1 MVSVDMRT
9 RADAD
14 VVLIDPAVWVADDL
28 PELLARNGELAAR
41 GAALVGA
48 KPLGID
54 VEGTSFTLSPTTRTI
69 EVKLGVDDARVVV
82 KLDRGSFSDLVQDL
96 QTPQTLATAL
106 VTRLEIADHFRWLKW
121 WPVLRAVIDGR
132 PVHEP
137 GDIDFRDR
145 SGEPLD
151 LGRSFTPD
159 DADDEMAHFLG
170 EAGFLHLRG
179 WWPPELMEEISADMD
194 RALAL
199 YQPDDGRSWWASL
212 GDGSQR
218 CVRMQFFH
226 EHSEATEALLTD
238 CRHIRISEIT
248 GDGHVPRATDRG
260 VNAIEAL
267 EKPLDVVSGI
277 SDLPWHKDC
286 SLGRHSYDCCSI
298 TTGISVTGADAKSG
312 QLAVVAGSH
321 RANLQPNFIHPYLD
335 LPVVPLPTHTGDVT
349 VHLSCTLHMSYAPV
363 VRERRVMYTGFSLPG
378 ERGNSIGANLRAVRE
393 NAHRNVSQTPA
404 AQQIRPRSTG

>member
-1 MVSVDMRT
+1 M
-9 RADAD
+9 
-14 VVLIDPAVWVADDL
+14 VLIDPAAWAADNL

-69 EVKLGVDDARVVV
+69 EVKLGTDDARVVV

-106 VTRLEIADHFRWLKW
+106 VTRLEMADHFRWLKW
-121 WPVLRAVIDGR
+121 WPVLRALIDGR

-194 RALAL
+194 RALAQ

-248 GDGHVPRATDRG
+248 DDGHVPRATDRG

-378 ERGNSIGANLRAVRE
+378 ERGNSIGTDLRSVRE

-404 AQQIRPRSTG
+404 AQQIRPPSVG

>member
-1 MVSVDMRT
+1 MSVDMRT
-9 RADAD
+9 RADTD
-14 VVLIDPAVWVADDL
+14 VVLLDPAAWVADDL

-54 VEGTSFTLSPTTRTI
+54 VEGTSFTLYPTTRTI
-69 EVKLGVDDARVVV
+69 EVKLGVEDARVVV

-106 VTRLEIADHFRWLKW
+106 VTRLEMADHFRWLKW

-151 LGRSFTPD
+151 LDRSFTPD
-159 DADDEMAHFLG
+159 DADEEMAHFLG

-179 WWPPELMEEISADMD
+179 WWPPELMEQISADMD

-226 EHSEATEALLTD
+226 EHSAATEALLTD
-238 CRHIRISEIT
+238 CRHTRISEIT
-248 GDGHVPRATDRG
+248 DDGHVPRTPDRG

-286 SLGRHSYDCCSI
+286 SLGRHSYDCCSM

-363 VRERRVMYTGFSLPG
+363 ARERRVMYTGFSLPG
-378 ERGNSIGANLRAVRE
+378 ERSNSIGADLSAVRE
-393 NAHRNVSQTPA
+393 NAYRNVSQTPA
-404 AQQIRPRSTG
+404 ARQIRR

>member
-14 VVLIDPAVWVADDL
+14 VVLIDAAAWVAEEL
-28 PELLARNGELAAR
+28 PELLARNGRLAAR

-48 KPLGID
+48 KPLGLD
-54 VEGTSFTLSPTTRTI
+54 VEGAAFTLIPSAGAI
-69 EVKLGVDDARVVV
+69 ELQPGVESARVAVR
-82 KLDRGSFSDLVQDL
+82 LDRGSFSDLVQDL

-106 VTRLEIADHFRWLKW
+106 VTRLDMADHFRWLKW

-132 PVHEP
+132 RVHEP
-137 GDIDFRDR
+137 GDISFRDPDGR
-145 SGEPLD
+145 PLD

-159 DADDEMAHFLG
+159 DADDEMACFLG

-179 WWPPELMEEISADMD
+179 WWPRGLMEEICADMD
-194 RALAL
+194 RALPL
-199 YQPDDGRSWWASL
+199 YEPDDGRSWWAVL

-218 CVRMQFFH
+218 CVRMRFFH
-226 EHSEATEALLTD
+226 EHSEAAEALLSDPRHARIGAITD
-238 CRHIRISEIT
+238 
-248 GDGHVPRATDRG
+248 DGHEPRAPERG

-298 TTGISVTGADAKSG
+298 TAGISVTGADAEGG

-321 RANLQPNFIHPYLD
+321 RASLQPNFIHPYLD
-335 LPVVPLPTHTGDVT
+335 LPVVPLPTEAGDVT
-349 VHLSCTLHMSYAPV
+349 VHLSCTLHMSHAPA
-363 VRERRVMYTGFSLPG
+363 VRERRVMYTDFKLPG
-378 ERGNSIGANLRAVRE
+378 ERGNSIGADLGAVRE
-393 NAHRNVSQTPA
+393 NAYRNVSQTPA
-404 AQQIRPRSTG
+404 ALQLQA